1 MISSKFTIL
10 GSGPAGAAAAVELL
24 VAGQDV
30 SWVAP
35 NIGQPWQQFLGLW
48 LDEARALGLEEH
60 LANRWENVSV
70 RFSPS
75 SKVEL
80 NRTYA
85 RLDNTSL
92 CEHWLRPF
100 QSHPE
105 FLIEGKAVA
114 IQDES
119 THVSV
124 TLSDGTEIR
133 SDFVLDARG
142 ASTQPAQG
150 RKEALVQS
158 AYGIILRSTSGA
170 LSSTSATL
178 MDFSDVSPQWSRP
191 ATFLYALPL
200 APDTFLLEETSLA
213 HAPGLPPSE
222 LKTRLWDRLA
232 RLGVQGEVVGEEHVH
247 IPMAPPLPPRTAPTV
262 ALGAAA
268 ALINPMS
275 GYSVPAGIAHA
286 RDMVGFLL
294 GGLAEN
300 KTPLALR
307 KETWQRTWSPERR
320 LERKIRLFGIDVLT
334 QLNLDDSRSFL
345 ETLFRVNPDSWKV
358 LLGHSSQPAELLNA
372 MHKTFRALPFP
383 LQIKASFGISRH
395 LDLLMHLSRYR
406 FVVPRPQSRS

>member
-10 GSGPAGAAAAVELL
+10 GSGPAGAAAAARL
-24 VAGQDV
+24 VAAGQDV
-30 SWVAP
+30 SWVSP
-35 NIGQPWQQFLGLW
+35 SIGKPWPHFLGLW
-48 LDEARALGLEEH
+48 LDEAQTLGLEDH
-60 LANRWENVSV
+60 LANRWEHVAV

-80 NRTYA
+80 KRTYA
-85 RLDNTSL
+85 RLDNESL
-92 CEHWLRPF
+92 YEQWLRPF
-100 QSHPE
+100 QAHPK
-105 FLIEGKAVA
+105 FLIEDKAVA

-142 ASTQPAQG
+142 ASTQPSKG

-158 AYGIILRSTSGA
+158 AYGIVLRSTAGA
-170 LSSTSATL
+170 LSNTSATL
-178 MDFSDVSPQWSRP
+178 MDFSDVGAQWARP

-200 APDTFLLEETSLA
+200 APETFLLEETSLA

-232 RLGVQGEVVGEEHVH
+232 SLGVQGEVVGEEHVH
-247 IPMAPPLPPRTAPTV
+247 IPMAPPLPSRSAPTI

-286 RDMVGFLL
+286 RDMVDYLL
-294 GGLAEN
+294 SGLAEN
-300 KTPLALR
+300 KTPVALR
-307 KETWQRTWSPERR
+307 KAAWQRTWSPERR

-334 QLNLDDSRSFL
+334 RLNLNDSKTFL
-345 ETLFRVNPDSWKV
+345 ETLFRVNPNSWKI
-358 LLGHSSQPAELLNA
+358 LLGHSSEAAELVGA
-372 MHKTFRALPFP
+372 MQKTFRALPFP